1 MKTNVN
7 ALAAGLLGM
16 LLLAGCQTVSHEGAQ
31 LGVRVNDQMAPTAR
45 IMYDQVVI
53 LDKSLQS
60 AQAGKLAIE
69 SQGARR
75 NATGT
80 LNVIVQVRNRTDYP
94 QVIEARTSFFD
105 SAFAPS
111 EKASGWTRVHLDPN
125 GIGTYQESS
134 LGAAQV
140 AHYYVEVREAR

>member
-1 MKTNVN
+1 MKQRYMM
-7 ALAAGLLGM
+7 LAACM
-16 LLLAGCQTVSHEGAQ
+16 VASALLAGCQAVSEEGAQ
-31 LGVRVNDQMAPTAR
+31 PGLRVADRMAPTAG
-45 IMYDQVVI
+45 ILYDQVVI
-53 LDKSLQS
+53 LDKQLQKARS
-60 AQAGKLAIE
+60 GRIAVE

-105 SAFAPS
+105 NGFAPL
-111 EKASGWTRVHLDPN
+111 EKPSGWTRVHLDPN

-134 LGAAQV
+134 LGAAAV
-140 AHYYVEVREAR
+140 AHYYVEMREAR

>member
-1 MKTNVN
+1 MKFIHQVV
-7 ALAAGLLGM
+7 AGLVGAV
-16 LLLAGCQTVSHEGAQ
+16 LLSGCQSVSQEGAQ
-31 LGVRVNDQMAPTAR
+31 LGVRVNDQNAPTAR
-45 IMYDQVVI
+45 IMYDQVVV
-53 LDKSLQS
+53 LDKHLQN
-60 AQAGKLAIE
+60 AQAGKIAVE

-80 LNVIVQVRNRTDYP
+80 LNVIVQLRNRTDYP

-105 SAFAPS
+105 GAFAPS

-125 GIGTYQESS
+125 GIGSYQESS
-134 LGAAQV
+134 LGAASA

>member
-1 MKTNVN
+1 MRTPIKGLV
-7 ALAAGLLGM
+7 AGLLASM
-16 LLLAGCQTVSHEGAQ
+16 LLVGCQSVSHEGAQ
-31 LGVRVNDQMAPTAR
+31 PGVRVNDPMAPTAR
-45 IMYDQVVI
+45 IMHDQVVI

-60 AQAGKLAIE
+60 AKAGKIAIE

-80 LNVIVQVRNRTDYP
+80 LSVIVQIRNRTDFP

-105 SAFAPS
+105 SALAPS

-125 GIGTYQESS
+125 GIGSYQESS
-134 LGAAQV
+134 LGAASV

>member
-1 MKTNVN
+1 MKTPFTG
-7 ALAAGLLGM
+7 LLAGLLATA
-16 LLLAGCQTVSHEGAQ
+16 LLAGCQTVSQEGAQ
-31 LGVRVNDQMAPTAR
+31 PGVRVNDPMAPTAR
-45 IMYDQVVI
+45 IMHDQVVI

-60 AQAGKLAIE
+60 AKAGKIAIE

-80 LNVIVQVRNRTDYP
+80 LNVIVQIRNRTDFP

-105 SAFAPS
+105 SALAPS

-125 GIGTYQESS
+125 GIGSYQESS
-134 LGAAQV
+134 LGTASA